1 MDKYEYLTGEDLD
14 YKPDAVEQAILEY
27 SPLGKVFNKEFKE
40 EYKKQG
46 LLKRLRSIEEKN
58 EEQLQVFSKAN
69 KISWSAKNES
79 DYNYNNKFTFY
90 RFYRDVEKFLKRSLG
105 SRYNEISEFFKF
117 LSEFKMRKVITAETR
132 ECTKRITN
140 NVVKLYGDYFD
151 SYEQTYDKESS
162 NEKEKLEPK
171 QFKIAFME
179 HNFYAPII
187 NNGPNL

>member
-27 SPLGKVFNKEFKE
+27 SPLGKVFKKEFKE

-179 HNFYAPII
+179 HNCYAPII

>member
-14 YKPDAVEQAILEY
+14 YKPDTAEQAIFEY

-69 KISWSAKNES
+69 KISWSSKNES
-79 DYNYNNKFTFY
+79 DYNYNNKFTFC

-117 LSEFKMRKVITAETR
+117 LSE
-132 ECTKRITN
+132 CTKRVTN

-151 SYEQTYDKESS
+151 SYEQTYDKEGS
-162 NEKEKLEPK
+162 NEKEELEPK
-171 QFKIAFME
+171 QFKIAGME
-179 HNFYAPII
+179 HNCYAPII

>member
-171 QFKIAFME
+171 
-179 HNFYAPII
+179 
-187 NNGPNL
+187 

>member
-14 YKPDAVEQAILEY
+14 YKPDTAEQAIFEY

-69 KISWSAKNES
+69 KISWSSKNES
-79 DYNYNNKFTFY
+79 DYNYNNKFTFC

-117 LSEFKMRKVITAETR
+117 LSEFNY
-132 ECTKRITN
+132 CWDKR
-140 NVVKLYGDYFD
+140 VYKKGY
-151 SYEQTYDKESS
+151 K
-162 NEKEKLEPK
+162 
-171 QFKIAFME
+171 
-179 HNFYAPII
+179 
-187 NNGPNL
+187 